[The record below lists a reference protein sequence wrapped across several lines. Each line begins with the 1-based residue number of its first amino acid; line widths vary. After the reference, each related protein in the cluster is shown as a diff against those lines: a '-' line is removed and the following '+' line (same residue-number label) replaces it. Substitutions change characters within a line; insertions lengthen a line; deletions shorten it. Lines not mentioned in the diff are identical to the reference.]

1 MLFKPKFVL
10 SLAVLGMCL
19 TSLNEVYGKP
29 TSNMDPGVDV
39 EDTPVEPTANRIK
52 RQSCSNLKYGCDN
65 GFCWSRCE
73 SDQSV
78 SEGRSSSESRI
89 LTGCYSDS
97 QCANHYA
104 DHHNDQINN
113 LNQHWQHLN
122 HADLF
127 DHSNRFN
134 HSNLFDH
141 RNLFD
146 IISSQLDHLQPT
158 SCSNTLYGC
167 EDGYC
172 WSECGSA
179 AQVHSSSASSSSSS
193 ASRSSSSSRRYTGCT
208 TKEQC
213 AGNNLSPVDTKF

>member
-1 MLFKPKFVL
+1 MLFKSKFVFAL
-10 SLAVLGMCL
+10 VLLGMCL
-19 TSLNEVYGKP
+19 VSLNEVYGKP
-29 TSNMDPGVDV
+29 ALSTDQGVDV
-39 EDTPVEPTANRIK
+39 ETAPIEPAANRTK

-78 SEGRSSSESRI
+78 SQGRSSSESRT

-104 DHHNDQINN
+104 DHHNDQINK
-113 LNQHWQHLN
+113 LNQHWTHVN
-122 HADLF
+122 HAKLF
-127 DHSNRFN
+127 D

-146 IISSQLDHLQPT
+146 IISNHFDHLPPT
-158 SCSNTLYGC
+158 DCSNTLYGC
-167 EDGYC
+167 EDGFC

-179 AQVHSSSASSSSSS
+179 AQVHASDASSSSSS
-193 ASRSSSSSRRYTGCT
+193 ATRSKSSSRTYTGCT
-208 TKEQC
+208 TKEEC
-213 AGNNLSPVDTKF
+213 TGNNSRPVVAKV